1 MNYFSLGYDVM
12 AGFCELDSKSL
23 LSIKHGEFLE

>member
-1 MNYFSLGYDVM
+1 MNSFSLENDVV
-12 AGFCELDSKSL
+12 AGFCEIYPKSL